1 MVIRRRL
8 LFWLI
13 KAYIKKWGKQIIFFF
28 FIGLLV
34 FFALLKAIQWMVPK
48 VPLGESETVG
58 LVGSYVLENLPPIV
72 LSDLSSGLTKI
83 SESGKV
89 EPAIAKSWE
98 ILDDGKTYIFHLN
111 NNVFYNDQNNVT
123 SDRISYAFQD
133 VVIERPE
140 RYTIVFKLKEP
151 YSPFLITVSRPIFKK
166 GFIGTGKYKVKDIE
180 LNGNFVQSLT
190 LSLAKNQYV
199 IKKYNFYPSIESLK
213 LAYILGEINYAYG
226 LTSNEFKKNTFEQFS
241 NTSVKKR
248 TDYSRLVTVFF
259 NINDQV
265 VSDKKIR
272 NSLSYALPNTFPSGD
287 RAYTFY
293 PPTFWTYTDLYNKTQ
308 NVERAK
314 NLLSETQTAS
324 SGAKLVITLKTLPK
338 YQKTAELVKKAWKDI
353 GVETKIESTE
363 SIPTSFQAFLGD
375 FFVPK
380 DPDQYP
386 LWHSNH
392 ENNIT
397 KYRNLRIDK
406 YLEDGR
412 KIVDSNERR
421 DIYLDLQK
429 YLMDDSPAA
438 FLYFPYEYDIS
449 RK

>member
-13 KAYIKKWGKQIIFFF
+13 KAYIKKWGKQIILFF

-48 VPLGESETVG
+48 IPIGESETVG
-58 LVGSYVLENLPPIV
+58 IVGSYVLENLPSIV
-72 LSDLSSGLTKI
+72 LADLSSGLTKI
-83 SESGKV
+83 SDSGKV

-98 ILDDGKTYIFHLN
+98 IRDEGKTYIFHLN
-111 NNVFYNDQNNVT
+111 NNVYYNDQNNVT
-123 SDRISYAFQD
+123 SDRISYSFQD

-151 YSPFLITVSRPIFKK
+151 YSPFLITASRPIFKK
-166 GFIGTGKYKVKDIE
+166 GFIGTGEYKVKDIE

-190 LSLAKNQYV
+190 LNLAKNQYV
-199 IKKYNFYPSIESLK
+199 IKKYNFYPSIEALK
-213 LAYILGEINYAYG
+213 LAYTLGEINYAYG
-226 LTSNEFKKNTFEQFS
+226 LTSNEFKKYTFEEFP
-241 NTSVKKR
+241 NTTVKKR
-248 TDYSRLVTVFF
+248 TDYSQLVTIFF
-259 NINDQV
+259 NINDQI

-272 NSLSYALPNTFPSGD
+272 NSLSYALPDSFQYGE

-293 PPTFWTYTDLYNKTQ
+293 SPTFWTYTDLYNKTQ
-308 NVERAK
+308 NTERAK
-314 NLLSETQTAS
+314 NLLSETQTAT

-338 YQKTAELVKKAWKDI
+338 YQKTAELVKKAWKDV
-353 GVETKIESTE
+353 GVETIIKSTE
-363 SIPTSFQAFLGD
+363 SIPTTFQVFLGD

-392 ENNIT
+392 ESNIT

-412 KIVDSNERR
+412 KIVDPNERR